1 MLKNIEIQ
9 NVRRAERNGWG
20 GGAEEGMLG
29 DRRGILHHSHVPTTM
44 WWPSIGHQLPMIPRK
59 IQENPRVQ
67 NSSLLTHTWSATND
81 TQESK
86 TSHMSPPHFGLLL
99 FKWRQDDFYKLAN
112 NVHLF
117 FSGLFT
123 FPTQHIIT
131 ISSLFCLSLVT
142 NSSPFTFT
150 SPYSLVTSNLSP
162 TPVFTPGV
170 TLCWAPHKSHQEQHK
185 EGCHHYYWP
194 ILPTWGPFRG

>member
-1 MLKNIEIQ
+1 MGE
-9 NVRRAERNGWG
+9 
-20 GGAEEGMLG
+20 EEGQRKECWVTGAGYFTTHTFPPQCG
-29 DRRGILHHSHVPTTM
+29 DQALVTNYQWYPGKSKKTQEYKIVHYSRTLD
-44 WWPSIGHQLPMIPRK
+44 QQPMIPKKVR
-59 IQENPRVQ
+59 
-67 NSSLLTHTWSATND
+67 LLTCPHHTLGYFYSNDAKMISTNWQ
-81 TQESK
+81 T
-86 TSHMSPPHFGLLL
+86 TFI
-99 FKWRQDDFYKLAN
+99 F
-112 NVHLF
+112 F

-170 TLCWAPHKSHQEQHK
+170 TVCWAPHKSHQEQHK
-185 EGCHHYYWP
+185 KGCHHYYWP
-194 ILPTWGPFRG
+194 ILPTWGPFWG